1 MNLSERDEAAADRIA
16 VLNAARKVMEGG
28 AEEDIDT
35 VVTDYFSLIR
45 AGYKGEKPKHVELFP
60 DDAYLIQIDGQA
72 YDLDMLIRHDD
83 EENTERK
90 MEIEVLRSGRFS
102 GFLDETEARLN
113 QMIQNE
119 W

>member
-28 AEEDIDT
+28 AEKDIDT
-35 VVTDYFSLIR
+35 VVTNYFALIR
-45 AGYKGEKPKHVELFP
+45 AGYKGEKPKHVELSP

-83 EENTERK
+83 EENMERK
-90 MEIEVLRSGRFS
+90 MEIEVLRNGRFNE
-102 GFLDETEARLN
+102 FLDETETRLN